1 MGSMPMRRV
10 RVPQGVLTLRTSVA
24 VRWGHLTAQKLPP
37 ADVQDGDILHHDSCN
52 MMEQQPASLL
62 LISPY
67 ADIMANGVRM
77 LSATLRHAGY
87 HVRTLFLY
95 DLSLQPELGYRP
107 DFGMRYSQS
116 VLDQVSELAQ
126 GFDLIGI
133 SLLTNYFNHAVQ
145 LSNHLRQHTDTPIIW
160 GGVHPTVLPEECL
173 QHADM
178 VCIGEAEIPML
189 EVMQRLTEEK
199 DLHGI
204 DGIWARGDQRPAIGS
219 LVQDLDSLPFMDL
232 NFDDQYVLLP
242 DGKTIGPLT
251 DALFVHYAS
260 TRALWDTD
268 DMFFQVISTRGCPY
282 GCSFCIN
289 RFTKALYQ
297 GKATLR
303 RRSFDNLFRE
313 IEQVMHRFPIKL
325 LMISDDSFFACK
337 EEEIESF
344 AARYQQTIGIPFR
357 CLATPNAV
365 TDRKVK
371 ALLDAGMCWLE
382 VGVQSC
388 SPDTLTL
395 FRRRWGSVEK
405 VKKAAEVLSPYM
417 TRLEVFFDLI
427 IDNPWEP
434 KEQTAET
441 LRAMVE
447 LPRPYKLQ
455 LFSLTLFPGTELYD
469 RGIEEGLIRDPGDDI
484 YRKHYLSRDYSY
496 FGLMLS
502 LIYRNFPRWL
512 LRILLCKP
520 MVTLFQ
526 RDLMIPLYRSMFGFV
541 RVLKIIKY
549 LLGGRPEVI
558 PDTSKG

>member
-1 MGSMPMRRV
+1 MER
-10 RVPQGVLTLRTSVA
+10 QGVSPFDRS
-24 VRWGHLTAQKLPP
+24 R
-37 ADVQDGDILHHDSCN
+37 
-52 MMEQQPASLL
+52 ASLF

-77 LSATLRHAGY
+77 LSAVLRRAGY
-87 HVRTLFLY
+87 RVRTLFLY
-95 DLSLQPELGYRP
+95 DLSLQPEFGYRP
-107 DFGMRYSQS
+107 DFAMQYSAL
-116 VLDQVSELAQ
+116 VLDQASALAQ

-145 LSNHLRQHTDTPIIW
+145 LTNHFRGHLQTPIIW

-189 EVMQRLTEEK
+189 ELMQRLMDGK
-199 DLHGI
+199 DFHGI
-204 DGIWARGDQRPAIGS
+204 DGIWARGDRRPAVGA
-219 LVQDLDSLPFMDL
+219 LVQDLESLPFMDL
-232 NFDDQYVLLP
+232 DFDDQFVLLP

-282 GCSFCIN
+282 SCSFCIN
-289 RFTKALYQ
+289 RFTKELYKGQ
-297 GKATLR
+297 RTLR
-303 RRSFDNLFRE
+303 RRSFDNLFQE
-313 IEQVMHRFPIKL
+313 IEQVTHRFPIKL

-344 AARYQQTIGIPFR
+344 AARYKETVGIPFR
-357 CLATPNAV
+357 CLATPNTV

-371 ALLDAGMCWLE
+371 ALVEAGMCWLE

-388 SPDTLTL
+388 SPDTLAL
-395 FRRRWGSVEK
+395 FKRQWGGVEQ
-405 VKKAAEVLSPYM
+405 VRKAAEVLSPYM
-417 TRLEVFFDLI
+417 TRMEVFFDLI

-469 RGIEEGLIRDPGDDI
+469 RGIEEGLVRDPRDDI
-484 YRKHYLSRDYSY
+484 YRKHYLSREYSY

-512 LRILLCKP
+512 LRILLCRP

-526 RDLMIPLYRSMFGFV
+526 RDMMRPLYKAMFGTV
-541 RVLKIIKY
+541 RLLKIIKY
-549 LLGGRPEVI
+549 QLSGRPEVI
-558 PDTSKG
+558 PDSAKG